1 LKNGV
6 RRPAVSKYVLDASAL
21 LAFLNEEAGAE
32 RVGELLDS
40 AVVSSVNMS
49 EVITKLMDA
58 QMPEEDITLVLSYL
72 SCEVCPFALEDAW
85 HTARLRSP
93 TKKKGLS
100 LGDRAC
106 LGLAQR
112 LGVPAITADK
122 AWQRLQIEV
131 PVEVI
136 R

>member
-1 LKNGV
+1 MSN
-6 RRPAVSKYVLDASAL
+6 YVLDASAL
-21 LAFLNEEAGAE
+21 LAFLNEEPGAE

-49 EVITKLMDA
+49 EVITKLIDA
-58 QMPEEDITLVLSYL
+58 QMPQNEIQLVLSYL
-72 SCEVCPFALEDAW
+72 SCEVYPFELEDAW
-85 HTARLRSP
+85 CTARLRP
-93 TKKKGLS
+93 LTKKEGLS

-112 LGVPAITADK
+112 LGVPAVTADR
-122 AWQRLQIEV
+122 AWQRLKLGV
-131 PVEVI
+131 LVEVI

>member
-1 LKNGV
+1 
-6 RRPAVSKYVLDASAL
+6 VSNYVLDASAL
-21 LAFLNEEAGAE
+21 LAFLNEEPGAE

-49 EVITKLMDA
+49 EVITKLIDA
-58 QMPEEDITLVLSYL
+58 QMPETEIELVLSYL
-72 SCEVCPFALEDAW
+72 SCEVSPFELDDAW
-85 HTARLRSP
+85 HTARLRP
-93 TKKKGLS
+93 LTKKEGLS

-106 LGLAQR
+106 LGLAR
-112 LGVPAITADK
+112 KLGVPAVTADR
-122 AWQRLQIEV
+122 AWQRLRLDV

>member
-1 LKNGV
+1 
-6 RRPAVSKYVLDASAL
+6 VSKYVLDASAL
-21 LAFLNEEAGAE
+21 LAFLNEEPGAE

-49 EVITKLMDA
+49 EVITKLIDA
-58 QMPEEDITLVLSYL
+58 QMPEGEIELVLTYL
-72 SCEVCPFALEDAW
+72 SCEVHPFEFDDAW
-85 HTARLRSP
+85 YTARLRP
-93 TKKKGLS
+93 LTKEKGLS

-106 LGLAQR
+106 LGLAR
-112 LGVPAITADK
+112 KLGVPAVTADK
-122 AWQRLQIEV
+122 AWQRLKLDV